1 MSFIDKTNGSRF
13 IDWKNCTPSSIFV
26 LNRKLPH
33 KYSYYQKF
41 YFSIHNRK
49 VVEGTGPSRQRA
61 VGRIEVKLA
70 SSSKKGGEASGM
82 AQDISFRVKA
92 DPWRCHTLP
101 EMVVPTE
108 RKQKRESRP

>member
-1 MSFIDKTNGSRF
+1 MYSQLASFPERTAVIARFLLLKEFFCLDIITN
-13 IDWKNCTPSSIFV
+13 
-26 LNRKLPH
+26 
-33 KYSYYQKF
+33 
-41 YFSIHNRK
+41 FSIHNRK
-49 VVEGTGPSRQRA
+49 MVEGNGPSRQRA

-92 DPWRCHTLP
+92 DPWRCDTLP
-101 EMVVPTE
+101 EMVGPTE